1 MKRAWLVLSPLRNS
15 SGGSRG
21 WWDGSLSRI
30 LRWFEPCGHQ
40 YSLKKRSGM
49 NARTESKTGESLW
62 IFFSRLTRTILKRR
76 KRKEKREND
85 RIPVS
90 PVWLNVI
97 FYSYFLQ
104 TNKRFEADELKR
116 AEDASRDAK
125 FSAIMAIFFGVAI
138 VLFCIFIFA
147 IVPVLA

>member
-1 MKRAWLVLSPLRNS
+1 MKTAWLVLSPLRNS

-30 LRWFEPCGHQ
+30 FALVWAVRALVLVKQKVWMWGQRVRLVRACEF
-40 YSLKKRSGM
+40 
-49 NARTESKTGESLW
+49 
-62 IFFSRLTRTILKRR
+62 FFSRLTRTIFKRR

-90 PVWLNVI
+90 PLWLNVI

-147 IVPVLA
+147 IVPALA